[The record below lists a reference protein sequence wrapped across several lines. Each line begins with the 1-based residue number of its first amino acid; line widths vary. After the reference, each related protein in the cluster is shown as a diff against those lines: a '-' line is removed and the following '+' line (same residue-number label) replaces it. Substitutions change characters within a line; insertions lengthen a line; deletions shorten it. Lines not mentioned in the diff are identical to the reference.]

1 MEVNEYLKALDV
13 IEFDELDNEMKEYAN
28 INDVPIIQDE
38 GLVFL
43 RQIVQIKKPKRILEI
58 GSAIGFSAI
67 NMAKSCDAIIDT
79 IEISEDMY
87 KMAKINIDKA
97 NFNERINIFLS
108 DALELDINKL
118 NNEYDMIFID
128 AAKSQYIKFFEKYT
142 PLLNK
147 GGIVITDNLV
157 FHGLVVAEIRN
168 KNLRQLV
175 RKIKGYNEWLMNN
188 KDFFTYIYNIG
199 DGLAI
204 SIKRWF

>member
-1 MEVNEYLKALDV
+1 MEVIEYLKSLDV
-13 IEFDELDNEMKEYAN
+13 IEFDELDNEMKEYAS

-43 RQIVQIKKPKRILEI
+43 RQIVQIKRPKRILEI

-79 IEISEDMY
+79 IEISENMY
-87 KMAKINIDKA
+87 NEAKKNIDKA
-97 NFNERINIFLS
+97 NLNDRVKIFLA
-108 DALELDINKL
+108 DALEFDINNL
-118 NNEYDMIFID
+118 HNEYDMIFID

-142 PLLNK
+142 PLLNE

-157 FHGLVVAEIRN
+157 FHGLVVAEIKN

-204 SIKRWF
+204 SIKR